1 MPQIRT
7 IPIFFDPQN
16 RRWRRFKLIAQLI
29 SVSLTLVFAG
39 LIVSVL
45 LTPSLPQLA
54 LAPVSRLIQQS
65 HASPATPPPALGTQN
80 NIANQ
85 NAQTLGANTNVL
97 ADDRLKSPPSSKKS
111 VMTAKLFHP
120 RKASGITIVET
131 DLDVLPPSTASQN
144 AANPIATIPPALL
157 QPTFQ
162 AANPAASNN
171 TQVIGFFVNWD
182 DNSLTSLKQN
192 VTHIDKLIPEWLH
205 LTDANG
211 TIAPDDLTR
220 QQQVIALVQQLH
232 PGLPIVPLINNYD
245 NNSQSWSGDMLG
257 QMLSNPA
264 ARAQNIQALLDYV
277 QSNHFA
283 GISIDYENV
292 PLANQADLTTFMREL
307 YEKFHPL
314 GLEVSQSVPADD
326 NSYDYRSLAKYNDYM
341 ILMTYDEHWDGSNPG
356 AVASQ
361 NWFTNILQ
369 TRFSEVDPSKFV
381 VGIGNYGYD
390 WTVGTSQSTEVT
402 FQQAIQ
408 NAQDSGATIRL
419 DPVTLNSTYDYTD
432 SNGAAHQVWF
442 LDALSAFDQIA
453 ATHQYPVRGVALWR
467 MGSEDPA
474 IWSVLENR
482 ANLNNTVANSIE
494 NLKYGYDILYQG
506 TGEILKVT
514 SLPSD
519 GQRAV
524 TYDNKLG
531 LLTSEQYLSFPSPYV
546 VTRWGGNDKTK
557 IAITFDDGPD
567 PNWTPQVLSILKQ
580 YNAPA
585 TFFVIGSS
593 ATQNPGLLQQIVN
606 QGNEVGNHT
615 YTHPDLSAVS
625 QEQEILELNAT
636 QRLFESVL
644 GRRSVLFRPPYAE
657 DVEPDSPDQVRPLVL
672 SGQLGYYTIGMQ
684 IDPQDYLRPGVDAI
698 VQRVMDQVA
707 AGNGNVLLL
716 HDGGGDRSQ
725 TIAAL
730 PLIIQGL
737 RARGYQLVTIS
748 DLMGVSRDQ
757 VMPTVS
763 PSERLV
769 TMVSGIGFQTTNGIN
784 QFLSAF
790 FLIGI
795 ALGLIR
801 FISIVV
807 LAIAEKRVKS
817 KEKYKPD
824 YQPTLSIIVP
834 AYNEAK
840 VIERTIKALL
850 KMIYPVS
857 EIIIVDDGS
866 TDNTFEKINKLFG
879 KNPKVI
885 AFKKQNEGK
894 AAALNFGIEKARSE
908 IVMAMDADTIVHPY
922 AAEKLIRHFVDP
934 RVGAVAGNA
943 KVGNRINLLTN
954 WQALEYITSQNL
966 DRRAFALLN
975 SITVVPGA
983 IGMWRRD
990 LILELDGF
998 NNDTL
1003 AEDADMTLRILRR
1016 GYRVEYDE
1024 QAFGYTEAPDTVDTF
1039 LKQRFRWT
1047 FGTLQAAWK
1056 HRDTLF
1062 RPQYGALGM
1071 LALPNIFIFQVI
1083 FPFIS
1088 PLMDL
1093 MAILSIAGIF
1103 WRISEHP
1110 LDPVPTGLVTL
1121 IFFYAL
1127 FLALDFFTAA
1137 IAFLLEKKED
1147 WSLIVWLFPQRFFY
1161 RQLMYYIAV
1170 KSVMAAI
1177 QGRQVGWGKLER
1189 KATIRATM
1197 ENN

>member
-1 MPQIRT
+1 MYHKATQ
-7 IPIFFDPQN
+7 PIFFDPQN
-16 RRWRRFKLIAQLI
+16 RRWRRFKLIAQL
-29 SVSLTLVFAG
+29 VGLLLTLVFCG
-39 LIVSVL
+39 LIVSVM
-45 LTPSLPQLA
+45 LTPSLPKLA

-65 HASPATPPPALGTQN
+65 HASPTTPTPIVTKQDELSSQKTRT
-80 NIANQ
+80 
-85 NAQTLGANTNVL
+85 QTLRAYTDVL
-97 ADDRLKSPPSSKKS
+97 ADKRLKSSSTKKN
-111 VMTAKLFHP
+111 VKATKPFHSG
-120 RKASGITIVET
+120 KANGVTLVKT
-131 DLDVLPPSTASQN
+131 DADT
-144 AANPIATIPPALL
+144 ANPTTTVPPAP
-157 QPTFQ
+157 QPVFQ
-162 AANPAASNN
+162 SVNPVASSN

-182 DNSLTSLKQN
+182 DNSLASLKQN
-192 VTHIDKLIPEWLH
+192 ATHLDKLIPEWLH

-211 TIAPDDLTR
+211 AIAPDDPAR
-220 QQQVIALVQQLH
+220 QQQVIALIQQLH

-245 NNSQSWSGDMLG
+245 NNAQNWSGGMLG

-283 GISIDYENV
+283 GVSIDYENV
-292 PLANQADLTTFMREL
+292 PTANQADLTTYMSEL
-307 YEKFHPL
+307 YAKFHPL

-326 NSYDYRSLAKYNDYM
+326 NSYDYRALAKYNDYM

-361 NWFTNILQ
+361 NWFATILQ

-390 WTVGTSQSTEVT
+390 WIVGTTQSTEVT

-408 NAQDSGATIRL
+408 TAQDSGATIRL

-432 SNGAAHQVWF
+432 SNGASHQVWL
-442 LDALSAFDQIA
+442 LDALSAFNQIA

-474 IWSVLENR
+474 IWNVLDNR
-482 ANLNNTVANSIE
+482 ANLNNNAVNGIE
-494 NLKYGYDILYQG
+494 DLKYGYDVLYQG
-506 TGEILKVT
+506 TGEILKIT
-514 SLPSD
+514 SVPSD
-519 GQRAV
+519 GQRAA
-524 TYDNKLG
+524 TYDSKLG
-531 LLTSEQYLSFPSPYV
+531 LVTSEQYLSFPSPYV

-567 PNWTPQVLSILKQ
+567 PNWTPQILNILKQ
-580 YNAPA
+580 YNVPA

-615 YTHPDLSAVS
+615 YTHPDLSAVP
-625 QEQEILELNAT
+625 QEQEIIELNAT

-644 GRRSVLFRPPYAE
+644 GRRSVLFRPPYSE
-657 DVEPDSPDQVRPLVL
+657 DVEPDTPDQVKPLVM

-684 IDPQDYLRPGVDAI
+684 IDPQDYLQPGVDTI

-707 AGNGNVLLL
+707 SSNGNVILL

-737 RARGYQLVTIS
+737 QARGYRLVTVS

-757 VMPTVS
+757 VMPLVS
-763 PSERLV
+763 PGERII

-784 QFLSAF
+784 QFLSTF
-790 FLIGI
+790 FLLGI
-795 ALGLIR
+795 ALGLVR
-801 FISIVV
+801 FVSIIA
-807 LAIAEKRVKS
+807 LAIAEKRLRA

-824 YQPTLSIIVP
+824 YQPKLSIIVP
-834 AYNEAK
+834 AYNEVK
-840 VIERTIKALL
+840 VIERTIHALL
-850 KMIYPVS
+850 KTTYPVS
-857 EIIIVDDGS
+857 EIIVVDDGS
-866 TDNTFEKINKLFG
+866 TDNTFERVNKLFG
-879 KNPKVI
+879 HNPKVI
-885 AFKKQNEGK
+885 VYRKQNAGK
-894 AAALNFGIEKARSE
+894 AEALNFGIERAQSE
-908 IVMAMDADTIVHPY
+908 IVMAMDADTIIHPQ
-922 AAEKLIRHFVDP
+922 AAGKLIRHFADS

-990 LILELDGF
+990 LVLKLGDF

-1016 GYRVEYDE
+1016 GYKVEYDE
-1024 QAFGYTEAPDTVDTF
+1024 KAFGYTEAPDTVRGF

-1056 HRDTLF
+1056 HRDTLL
-1062 RPQYGALGM
+1062 RPKYGALGM
-1071 LALPNIFIFQVI
+1071 LALPNIFIFQVL

-1093 MAILSIAGIF
+1093 TAILSIAEIF
-1103 WRISEHP
+1103 WRISQHP
-1110 LDPVPTGLVTL
+1110 IDPSPTGLVTL

-1127 FLALDFFTAA
+1127 FLALDFFTAMIA
-1137 IAFLLEKKED
+1137 ILLEKKED
-1147 WSLIVWLFPQRFFY
+1147 WNLIIWLFPQRFFY
-1161 RQLMYYIAV
+1161 RQLMYYIV
-1170 KSVMAAI
+1170 IKSVTTAI
-1177 QGRQVGWGKLER
+1177 QGRRVGWGKLER
-1189 KATIRATM
+1189 KATIQA
-1197 ENN
+1197 ELGHD